1 MAQYP
6 IPPIYKKVQ
15 RVFSFCYVADNVLR
29 SSSGE
34 VIFDKSDQYKY
45 VNSVSFIDE
54 YTLKFIFVFG
64 NKTEYIFI
72 DEDGGL
78 IKDYRQK
85 GRDFHFDYYHCD
97 IYFDAEKNKFK
108 KDYVNLENELR
119 HEYIP
124 RDAHICEFDVGDI
137 TYNSKKT
144 YQFEIDYADIL
155 FEETNKDPFED
166 YEDEQDY
173 EEDTYYALGGDD
185 YSRFKENGG
194 NIDDMMD
201 ELGY

>member
-64 NKTEYIFI
+64 NNNEYIFI
-72 DEDGGL
+72 DE
-78 IKDYRQK
+78 
-85 GRDFHFDYYHCD
+85 
-97 IYFDAEKNKFK
+97 
-108 KDYVNLENELR
+108 
-119 HEYIP
+119 
-124 RDAHICEFDVGDI
+124 
-137 TYNSKKT
+137 
-144 YQFEIDYADIL
+144 
-155 FEETNKDPFED
+155 
-166 YEDEQDY
+166 
-173 EEDTYYALGGDD
+173 
-185 YSRFKENGG
+185 
-194 NIDDMMD
+194 
-201 ELGY
+201 